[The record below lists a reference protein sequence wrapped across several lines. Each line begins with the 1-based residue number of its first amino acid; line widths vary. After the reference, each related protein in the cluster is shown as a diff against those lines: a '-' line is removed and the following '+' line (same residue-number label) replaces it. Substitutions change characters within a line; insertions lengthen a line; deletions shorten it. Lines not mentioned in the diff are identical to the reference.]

1 MITTR
6 DKILSAVM
14 KPTRYTGGELNSVIK
29 NPADVDVRFGF
40 CFADTTVRTHIV
52 SVFLHLGR
60 IWKKK

>member
-40 CFADTTVRTHIV
+40 CFADTYEIAMSH
-52 SVFLHLGR
+52 FGA
-60 IWKKK
+60 

>member
-29 NPADVDVRFGF
+29 NPAFVEVFFVFFLAYNYEIALSNWGIKF
-40 CFADTTVRTHIV
+40 LYHI
-52 SVFLHLGR
+52 
-60 IWKKK
+60 

>member
-29 NPADVDVRFGF
+29 NPADVDVIFVF
-40 CFADTTVRTHIV
+40 FFADTY
-52 SVFLHLGR
+52 
-60 IWKKK
+60 

>member
-40 CFADTTVRTHIV
+40 CFADTYEIAM
-52 SVFLHLGR
+52 SHLGLKV
-60 IWKKK
+60 W

>member
-29 NPADVDVRFGF
+29 ILPM
-40 CFADTTVRTHIV
+40 
-52 SVFLHLGR
+52 LM
-60 IWKKK
+60 

>member
-40 CFADTTVRTHIV
+40 CFADTKSQCRTWGLKFFTI
-52 SVFLHLGR
+52 L
-60 IWKKK
+60 

>member
-29 NPADVDVRFGF
+29 NPADVDVKSQ
-40 CFADTTVRTHIV
+40 CRTWGLKFFTI
-52 SVFLHLGR
+52 L
-60 IWKKK
+60 